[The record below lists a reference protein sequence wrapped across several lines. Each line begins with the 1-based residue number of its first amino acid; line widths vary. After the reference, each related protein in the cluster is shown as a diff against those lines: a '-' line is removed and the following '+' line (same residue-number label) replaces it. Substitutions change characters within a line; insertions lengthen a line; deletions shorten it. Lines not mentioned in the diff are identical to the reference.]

1 LRAHSP
7 RAILSLTSL
16 ATPRARINHQIKAPQ
31 LRVITEDGANLG
43 VITLAEA
50 LKEARNRNFDLIEI
64 SPNAVPPVAKIMDY
78 GKFQYAERKKQKES
92 KSRIQGSELKI
103 IQVKIGTG
111 EHDLELKARKASE
124 WLAEGNRVK
133 IDLYLIGRAKYMDI
147 NFLKERMDRLF
158 KLITTEYRVSSEPTK
173 GPKGLSAVLEKK
185 K

>member
-1 LRAHSP
+1 MLCH
-7 RAILSLTSL
+7 AILFRTSL
-16 ATPRARINHQIKAPQ
+16 AISRVRINHQIKAPE
-31 LRVITEDGANLG
+31 LRVITEEGANLG
-43 VITLAEA
+43 AISLSEA
-50 LKEARNRNFDLIEI
+50 LKEARARNLDLIEI

-78 GKFQYAERKKQKES
+78 GKFQYAERKKQKET
-92 KSRIQGSELKI
+92 KSRVQTSELKVV
-103 IQVKIGTG
+103 QVKIGTG

-158 KLITTEYRVSSEPTK
+158 KLITTEYRVASEPIK